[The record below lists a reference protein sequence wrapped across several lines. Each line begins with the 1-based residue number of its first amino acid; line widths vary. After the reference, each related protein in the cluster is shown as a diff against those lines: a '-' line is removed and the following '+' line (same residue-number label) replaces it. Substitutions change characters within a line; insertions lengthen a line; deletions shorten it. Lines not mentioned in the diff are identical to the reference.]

1 VPRLRKNGTAG
12 HDSLSLRCYRMEIN
26 VEETNVMISKELL
39 PVQLKTD
46 QK

>member
-1 VPRLRKNGTAG
+1 VIYRLTEVVR
-12 HDSLSLRCYRMEIN
+12 SYRMEIN
-26 VEETNVMISKELL
+26 VEETNVMISMGLL